1 MNFNIIL
8 HQLKKIPVLAMFY
21 FVTALFTWG
30 IGMISPYIS
39 GLYINSLIKAI
50 SFTNL
55 ILFITLVASLNLLQM
70 LFDYWQSILSVKL
83 NQTLI
88 YNISNDLFQKI
99 FHSRY
104 EQYGNIDCSYY
115 VDQINKDSHLI
126 VQFFL
131 QNAAAI
137 IFQSVTIVVSGVI
150 IFRVDKI
157 LCVIVFLLIPFYIAS
172 FKLNDKKMYS
182 SRKKRKEAANKYFSC
197 YSEQIG
203 KLRHIKQATLYKEM
217 ENRLFLAFDTMLH
230 AELDSTKIDCFFSN
244 INQTIIIIA
253 YVSIIGIGGY
263 KVSIGDLSVG
273 YFTIINTYFNMTI
286 SAVSY
291 FVGLAGSY
299 QDAKISFQRVDKI
312 MNQPNENIG
321 SKRVEKIRE
330 VKIESLSISYE
341 KKEVLNSYNYSFH
354 CGRIYGIVGK
364 NGSGK
369 TTVLNAMI
377 NIFSGEHMGEIFYN
391 GISLNDLDM
400 PQIRRQKVSYVE
412 QHPTM
417 FNISV
422 QNYLHFGVDD
432 GELVGYN
439 QSILLKM
446 FELEYLLDKEINE
459 NGSNLSGGEKQKL
472 SIVRSLSKD
481 SSLILLDEP
490 TSALDQ
496 KSITI
501 LIEYLELRKQQAII
515 VIVSHDSRILSS
527 CDELVEMR

>member
-1 MNFNIIL
+1 
-8 HQLKKIPVLAMFY
+8 
-21 FVTALFTWG
+21 
-30 IGMISPYIS
+30 
-39 GLYINSLIKAI
+39 
-50 SFTNL
+50 
-55 ILFITLVASLNLLQM
+55 
-70 LFDYWQSILSVKL
+70 
-83 NQTLI
+83 
-88 YNISNDLFQKI
+88 
-99 FHSRY
+99 
-104 EQYGNIDCSYY
+104 
-115 VDQINKDSHLI
+115 
-126 VQFFL
+126 
-131 QNAAAI
+131 
-137 IFQSVTIVVSGVI
+137 
-150 IFRVDKI
+150 
-157 LCVIVFLLIPFYIAS
+157 
-172 FKLNDKKMYS
+172 
-182 SRKKRKEAANKYFSC
+182 
-197 YSEQIG
+197 
-203 KLRHIKQATLYKEM
+203 M

-230 AELDSTKIDCFFSN
+230 AELNSTKIDCFFSN

-263 KVSIGDLSVG
+263 KVSIGNLSVG

-432 GELVGYN
+432 SELVGYN

-496 KSITI
+496 KSITT

>member
-1 MNFNIIL
+1 MN
-8 HQLKKIPVLAMFY
+8 P
-21 FVTALFTWG
+21 
-30 IGMISPYIS
+30 
-39 GLYINSLIKAI
+39 
-50 SFTNL
+50 
-55 ILFITLVASLNLLQM
+55 
-70 LFDYWQSILSVKL
+70 
-83 NQTLI
+83 
-88 YNISNDLFQKI
+88 
-99 FHSRY
+99 
-104 EQYGNIDCSYY
+104 
-115 VDQINKDSHLI
+115 
-126 VQFFL
+126 
-131 QNAAAI
+131 
-137 IFQSVTIVVSGVI
+137 
-150 IFRVDKI
+150 
-157 LCVIVFLLIPFYIAS
+157 
-172 FKLNDKKMYS
+172 
-182 SRKKRKEAANKYFSC
+182 RKEAAYRMLSLIAAVIFVLPCVFLVFPTFDMHLDGLWQMDSLMEFICAYKNTVILAIAGVLI
-197 YSEQIG
+197 QIVIALSAG
-203 KLRHIKQATLYKEM
+203 YAIARVSSFKVQM
-217 ENRLFLAFDTMLH
+217 
-230 AELDSTKIDCFFSN
+230 FF
-244 INQTIIIIA
+244 
-253 YVSIIGIGGY
+253 
-263 KVSIGDLSVG
+263 
-273 YFTIINTYFNMTI
+273 
-286 SAVSY
+286 
-291 FVGLAGSY
+291 
-299 QDAKISFQRVDKI
+299 
-312 MNQPNENIG
+312 
-321 SKRVEKIRE
+321 
-330 VKIESLSISYE
+330 ISYE

-496 KSITI
+496 KSITT

>member
-137 IFQSVTIVVSGVI
+137 IFQSITIVVSGVI

-230 AELDSTKIDCFFSN
+230 AELNSTKIDSCFAPSSTCF
-244 INQTIIIIA
+244 
-253 YVSIIGIGGY
+253 
-263 KVSIGDLSVG
+263 
-273 YFTIINTYFNMTI
+273 
-286 SAVSY
+286 
-291 FVGLAGSY
+291 
-299 QDAKISFQRVDKI
+299 
-312 MNQPNENIG
+312 
-321 SKRVEKIRE
+321 
-330 VKIESLSISYE
+330 
-341 KKEVLNSYNYSFH
+341 
-354 CGRIYGIVGK
+354 
-364 NGSGK
+364 
-369 TTVLNAMI
+369 
-377 NIFSGEHMGEIFYN
+377 NIFSRFMQLTRETSSPASSMFA
-391 GISLNDLDM
+391 GIRSTPSAWCRTPSPGGMLWSFMAFAIKVERVVGSSSGCCQPMLMVSDPCGSASTNKTFLPSIANPM
-400 PQIRRQKVSYVE
+400 PRFSQVVVLPVPPFWLTMAIVVHFFAIKSPPRGAMRKVMVR
-412 QHPTM
+412 
-417 FNISV
+417 
-422 QNYLHFGVDD
+422 
-432 GELVGYN
+432 
-439 QSILLKM
+439 SILI
-446 FELEYLLDKEINE
+446 D
-459 NGSNLSGGEKQKL
+459 
-472 SIVRSLSKD
+472 
-481 SSLILLDEP
+481 
-490 TSALDQ
+490 
-496 KSITI
+496 
-501 LIEYLELRKQQAII
+501 
-515 VIVSHDSRILSS
+515 
-527 CDELVEMR
+527 

>member
-1 MNFNIIL
+1 MCD
-8 HQLKKIPVLAMFY
+8 
-21 FVTALFTWG
+21 
-30 IGMISPYIS
+30 
-39 GLYINSLIKAI
+39 
-50 SFTNL
+50 SF
-55 ILFITLVASLNLLQM
+55 FA
-70 LFDYWQSILSVKL
+70 K
-83 NQTLI
+83 
-88 YNISNDLFQKI
+88 
-99 FHSRY
+99 
-104 EQYGNIDCSYY
+104 
-115 VDQINKDSHLI
+115 
-126 VQFFL
+126 
-131 QNAAAI
+131 
-137 IFQSVTIVVSGVI
+137 
-150 IFRVDKI
+150 
-157 LCVIVFLLIPFYIAS
+157 

-321 SKRVEKIRE
+321 SKKVEKIQE

-341 KKEVLNSYNYSFH
+341 KKEVLNLYNYSFH

-422 QNYLHFGVDD
+422 QNYLHFGVDYS
-432 GELVGYN
+432 ELVGYN

-496 KSITI
+496 KSITT